1 MMFRLNEGSYL
12 FARTGDQSIDLFEVS
27 KFRVMRMDAKNKN
40 ETEVMLGVIAH
51 EVRSPLQAI
60 ITAANVIETHG
71 VGGESLNR
79 CVRIIIRQAN
89 FLGGVFD
96 SLYLYAG
103 IQSNRCLDQIEYVC
117 FSDLIDQAIESCAP
131 FGEMKR
137 IKFYKECSSSGFIE
151 CLPVLVIQAIINLI
165 SNAIK
170 FSSDG
175 GQITIWSSSDRTCT
189 RAHVR
194 DSGRGM
200 RQDQIDE
207 IFHLFNRGG
216 IKEGGGLGIGLYL
229 SALFV
234 KLHNGR
240 ISVSSDGVGCGAEF
254 TIELPNIIMPGSSR
268 Q

>member
-1 MMFRLNEGSYL
+1 MKN
-12 FARTGDQSIDLFEVS
+12 QS
-27 KFRVMRMDAKNKN
+27 
-40 ETEVMLGVIAH
+40 ETELMLGVIAH

-60 ITAANVIETHG
+60 ITAANILETHG
-71 VGGESLNR
+71 GAGEPLKR
-79 CVRIIIRQAN
+79 CVKIITRQAN

-96 SLYLYAG
+96 SIYLYSG
-103 IQSNRCLDQIEYVC
+103 IQNSRFLDQSEYIC

-170 FSSDG
+170 FSPDG
-175 GQITIWSSSDRTCT
+175 GEITIWSSSDTTCT

-194 DSGRGM
+194 DSGQGM

-216 IKEGGGLGIGLYL
+216 IEGSGGLGMGLYL

-240 ISVSSDGVGCGAEF
+240 IIASSDGLGCGAEF
-254 TIELPNIIMPGSSR
+254 TIELPNIITPEASH
-268 Q
+268 